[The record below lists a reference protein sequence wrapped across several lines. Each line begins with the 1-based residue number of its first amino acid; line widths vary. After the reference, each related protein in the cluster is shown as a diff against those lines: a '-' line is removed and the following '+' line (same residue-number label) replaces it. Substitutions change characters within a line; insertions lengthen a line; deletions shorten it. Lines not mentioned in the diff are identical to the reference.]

1 MPKKQ
6 CYCKLGFY
14 GTGCNKKSPYKTMD
28 INFGEYKHKELSP
41 DMQLYYRVLDEQKEL
56 EVVLVANSTSWV
68 ALGWRPRKLTPA
80 CKNFPLI
87 GSDATEESL
96 TALPEPSGEKKGS
109 SEPEPA
115 SKILPEPSTKSSSE
129 PEPEHSDAIAS
140 KTSPEP
146 SPKSSSEPKPEHSN
160 PIASKTLPEPSP
172 KSNSEP
178 EPGPIASKTKRV
190 AEDTRGVDKVAT
202 SVSYKV
208 SAVQGRRKRDAE
220 GMLCFMKN

>member
-68 ALGWRPRKLTPA
+68 ALGWRPRNLTPA

-96 TALPEPSGEKKGS
+96 TALPEPSGEKNS
-109 SEPEPA
+109 SSEPA
-115 SKILPEPSTKSSSE
+115 SKTLPEPSTKSISE

-140 KTSPEP
+140 KALP
-146 SPKSSSEPKPEHSN
+146 EPKPEHSD

-178 EPGPIASKTKRV
+178 EPDPIASKTKRV
-190 AEDTRGVDKVAT
+190 AEDNRGVDKVAT

-220 GMLCFMKN
+220 GMLCFIKNKTFHCTII